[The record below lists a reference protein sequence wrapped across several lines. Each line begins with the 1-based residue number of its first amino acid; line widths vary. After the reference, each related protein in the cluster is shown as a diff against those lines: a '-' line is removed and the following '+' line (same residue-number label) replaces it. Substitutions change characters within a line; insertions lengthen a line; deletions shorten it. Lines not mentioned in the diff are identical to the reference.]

1 MCLPTLIGVMGG
13 GAAGIGA
20 LASTASFVMSGMAA
34 SSQAKYDAGVST
46 YNARRSENEATQ
58 TRNKGVEEENTQRQK
73 TAQLLSEQRAQL
85 GASGVSLAS
94 GSPLQLQ
101 EDTEL
106 LGEIDAR
113 RIKSNYDLQA
123 QSLDDEAGL
132 QLSNAGAQRTAGN
145 NAMFG
150 SALGAA
156 GSVAGSWYT
165 PSSSAFN
172 PLTVAS

>member
-1 MCLPTLIGVMGG
+1 MCEPATIMM
-13 GAAGIGA
+13 AMSSIA
-20 LASTASFVMSGMAA
+20 SGMAA
-34 SSQAKYDAGVST
+34 QQQSNYDAGVST

-132 QLSNAGAQRTAGN
+132 QLGNASAQRTAGN

-156 GSVAGSWYT
+156 GSALGAAGSVASTWYT

-172 PLTVAS
+172 PLTVAP